1 MAFCDIFG
9 AMSNAEQYVKHIVN
23 YTMSTCPTD
32 LEFFNK
38 FVDTSLLDRLH
49 TLVSAPFQRVSYRDA
64 IVLLQTEIAKDPS
77 KWNYT
82 DVKFGTD
89 LQVCNMHAYVHNS
102 IIQCLHHIYAHTHIL
117 YCICI
122 YMHVD

>member
-1 MAFCDIFG
+1 MAFCDMFG

-23 YTMSTCPTD
+23 YTMTTCPTD

-38 FVDTSLLDRLH
+38 FVDTSLLDRLR
-49 TLVSAPFQRVSYRDA
+49 TLISAPFQRVSYRDA

-89 LQVCNMHAYVHNS
+89 LQVCG
-102 IIQCLHHIYAHTHIL
+102 T
-117 YCICI
+117 
-122 YMHVD
+122 